1 MCAWK
6 VIVFPG
12 ARYDYRD
19 CIGRNNQQFPVGP
32 VSTMGAPDRK
42 PPTKTRGLAMPRKL
56 PSRDVVVSGLG
67 WTGSI
72 VPHGLTEA
80 GPARALSLP
89 PHAADPTS
97 SHPCDAR
104 RPAHR
109 FDGREADRPRYVVVR
124 PETRRRAGRG
134 PSRLCPQ
141 QLGPR
146 GAGGGRGRS
155 CGRAPLHHRA
165 RGTLGG

>member
-97 SHPCDAR
+97 LIRVTLEGRPTVSTAGKPTGPGMSSFGRKLADGQVAALLAYVRNSWGLAAPAVAVDEVAAAR
-104 RPAHR
+104 RSIT
-109 FDGREADRPRYVVVR
+109 E
-124 PETRRRAGRG
+124 RAE
-134 PSRLCPQ
+134 
-141 QLGPR
+141 
-146 GAGGGRGRS
+146 
-155 CGRAPLHHRA
+155 H
-165 RGTLGG
+165 